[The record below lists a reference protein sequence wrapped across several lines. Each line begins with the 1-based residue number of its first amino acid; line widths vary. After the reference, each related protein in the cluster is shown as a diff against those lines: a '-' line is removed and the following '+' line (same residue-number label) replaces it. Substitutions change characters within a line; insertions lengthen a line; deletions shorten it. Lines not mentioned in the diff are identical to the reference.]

1 MEPNNPIQPPV
12 FNQPAQQPQYQQPQY
27 PQQPYYGL
35 PQMKPQMGFVEAI
48 KTVLIEKYCCFKGR
62 ARRSE
67 FWNWTLA
74 YVLLSVVLSVFNTF
88 MMFSRLEAL
97 DLDDPFSIYKS
108 PGYIVIALVGLA
120 LFLPNLGVTI
130 RRLHDTG
137 RSGWWVWVPVIAYF
151 PMLWAA
157 LSVQTNPG
165 SAMGMLAIMLLCGL
179 VMLVIGII
187 ILVWLCQDSE
197 PQENEYGPSPKYS
210 A

>member
-88 MMFSRLEAL
+88 MMFSRLEVL

-137 RSGWWVWVPVIAYF
+137 RSGWWVWIPLIAYF

-157 LSVQTNPG
+157 LSVTTNPD
-165 SAMGMLAIMLLCGL
+165 SAIGMAAIILLCGL

-197 PQENEYGPSPKYS
+197 PQENEYGPSPKYQ
-210 A
+210 

>member
-35 PQMKPQMGFVEAI
+35 PQMKPQMGFVDAI
-48 KTVLIEKYCCFKGR
+48 KTVLTEKYCCFTGR

-74 YVLLSVVLSVFNTF
+74 YVLLSVALGVFNSF
-88 MMFSRLEAL
+88 MLVSQIETL
-97 DLDDPFSIYKS
+97 DLNDPLSIYKS
-108 PGYIVIALVGLA
+108 PGYTITALVGLA

-137 RSGWWVWVPVIAYF
+137 RSGWWVWAPVIVYF

-157 LSVQTNPG
+157 LSVATNRD
-165 SAMGMLAIMLLCGL
+165 SAIGMAAIMLLCGL
-179 VMLVIGII
+179 VMLVISII
-187 ILVWLCQDSE
+187 ILVWLCQDSD
-197 PQENEYGPSPKYS
+197 PQENEYGPSPKYQ
-210 A
+210 